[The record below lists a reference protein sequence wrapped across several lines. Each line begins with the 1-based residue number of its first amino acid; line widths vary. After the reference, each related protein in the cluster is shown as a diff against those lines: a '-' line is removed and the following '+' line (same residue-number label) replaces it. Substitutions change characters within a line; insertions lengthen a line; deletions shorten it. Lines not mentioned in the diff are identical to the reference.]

1 MLHSTFAPAT
11 LSARGPVSE
20 RLLAALSGRTERG
33 GTVLD
38 GFEALAAGALGRAPD
53 VLVDD
58 DLQLTLFLLYRL
70 HYDGVVPGDEEW
82 EWHPEILAARVVLE
96 RGFEAALRGSA
107 PRPPLPAATRD
118 DVARALFTLT
128 GHEHNPGL
136 ALFVARAASRQQA
149 VEFLVHRSVYALR
162 EADPYA
168 WGIPR
173 LSGRSKSAL
182 IEILADEYGDERVER
197 MHSVLFETALLS
209 AGLEGDYDASIDTV
223 PAITLAS
230 LNAISMFGLNRR
242 LRGALVGH
250 LAAFEMTSTIPS
262 RLYSDGFQR
271 LGFDDSVAR
280 YFDVHVE
287 SGFAREQ
294 SACRDLAGSL
304 AEDDPEAV
312 GDIMFGASVFLSL
325 DDRQSAHLL
334 GSWADGYSSLRSD
347 ARATAELPAV
357 TVGEPS
363 GF

>member
-1 MLHSTFAPAT
+1 MLYSTVAHET

-20 RLLAALSGRTERG
+20 RLLAALSGTTEPEG
-33 GTVLD
+33 AGLG
-38 GFEALAAGALGRAPD
+38 GFEALVSGALGRSPD
-53 VLVDD
+53 LLVDE

-82 EWHPEILAARVVLE
+82 EWHPDILAARVVLE
-96 RGFEAALRGSA
+96 HGFEAALRASV
-107 PRPPLPAATRD
+107 PQPPLPAATRD

-128 GHEHNPGL
+128 GQEHNPGL

-149 VEFLVHRSVYALR
+149 VELLVHRAVYALG

-173 LSGRSKSAL
+173 LAGRSKSAL
-182 IEILADEYGDERVER
+182 SDILAQEYGDERVER
-197 MHSVLFETALLS
+197 MHSVLFAAALRA
-209 AGLEGDYDASIDTV
+209 AGLDGEYDASIDAV
-223 PAITLAS
+223 PAVTLAS

-250 LAAFEMTSTIPS
+250 LAAFEVTSTIPS

-280 YFDVHVE
+280 YFDVHVDA
-287 SGFAREQ
+287 GFAREQ

-304 AEDDPEAV
+304 AEDDPGSVA
-312 GDIMFGASVFLSL
+312 DIMFGASVFLSL
-325 DDRQSAHLL
+325 DDRLSAHLL
-334 GSWADGYSSLRSD
+334 SNWATGHSSLRSD
-347 ARATAELPAV
+347 ARETAGPDAI
-357 TVGEPS
+357 TVGAPTGS
-363 GF
+363 

>member
-1 MLHSTFAPAT
+1 MLHSTVSCAT

-20 RLLAALSGRTERG
+20 RLLAALSGPTERG
-33 GTVLD
+33 GTGLG
-38 GFEALAAGALGRAPD
+38 GFEALAVGALGRVPD
-53 VLVDD
+53 ILVDE

-70 HYDGVVPGDEEW
+70 HYDGIVPGDEEW
-82 EWHPEILAARVVLE
+82 EWNPDILAARVILE
-96 RGFEAALRGSA
+96 HGFEAELRASA
-107 PRPPLPAATRD
+107 PQPPLPTATRD

-149 VEFLVHRSVYALR
+149 LELLVHRSVYALR

-173 LSGRSKSAL
+173 LAGRSKSAL
-182 IEILADEYGDERVER
+182 IEILTDEYGDERVER
-197 MHSVLFETALLS
+197 MHSVLFAAALLA
-209 AGLEGDYDASIDTV
+209 AGLDGGYDASVDAV

-230 LNAISMFGLNRR
+230 FNAISMFGLNRR

-287 SGFAREQ
+287 AGFARER

-304 AEDDPEAV
+304 AEDDPGSV

-334 GSWADGYSSLRSD
+334 SSWADGHSSLRSD
-347 ARATAELPAV
+347 ARKATELDAITVREPA
-357 TVGEPS
+357 GS
-363 GF
+363 

>member
-1 MLHSTFAPAT
+1 MLPSALARAA

-20 RLLAALSGRTERG
+20 RLLAALSESTETG
-33 GTVLD
+33 GSGLA
-38 GFEALAAGALGRAPD
+38 GFEALAARALGRVPD
-53 VLVDD
+53 ILVDE

-70 HYDGVVPGDEEW
+70 HYDGVVPGDDEW
-82 EWHPEILAARVVLE
+82 EWHPALLAARVVLE
-96 RGFEAALRGSA
+96 RGFEAALRASA
-107 PRPPLPAATRD
+107 PQPPIPAATRD

-136 ALFVARAASRQQA
+136 ALYVARAATGQQA

-173 LSGRSKSAL
+173 LAGRSKSAL
-182 IEILADEYGDERVER
+182 IEILAGEYGGGRVER
-197 MHSVLFETALLS
+197 MHSVLFADALRA
-209 AGLEGDYDASIDTV
+209 AGLEGDYVASVDAV
-223 PAITLAS
+223 PAVTLAS
-230 LNAISMFGLNRR
+230 VNAISMFGLNRR

-250 LAAFEMTSTIPS
+250 LAAFEMTSAIPS

-287 SGFAREQ
+287 AGFAREQ
-294 SACRDLAGSL
+294 SACRALAGSL

-312 GDIMFGASVFLSL
+312 GDIMFGASVFLTL

-334 GSWADGYSSLRSD
+334 GSWAGGYPSLR
-347 ARATAELPAV
+347 AER
-357 TVGEPS
+357 S
-363 GF
+363 SR